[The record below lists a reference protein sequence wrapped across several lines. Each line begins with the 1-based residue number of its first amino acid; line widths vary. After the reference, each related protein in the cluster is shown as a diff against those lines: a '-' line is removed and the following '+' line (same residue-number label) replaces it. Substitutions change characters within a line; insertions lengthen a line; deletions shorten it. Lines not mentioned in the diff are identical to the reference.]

1 MRSSAILRSSCFIV
15 GTICR
20 NCWNLK
26 AIKREGTAKAHN
38 LINSCDPEGKWHD
51 GRCQRGRTDPD
62 HTREPQS
69 DAAARPLAL
78 SGVYRRRGRACGR
91 PAVQYSGYSEGCTF
105 IGSSRVLTVQLLPHA
120 KNAWLD
126 RSEHARAML
135 HVCCT
140 VGCRIDAYLDRSS
153 TRQSTLSSF
162 CTRTVAVRGVSSSS
176 AISPKHSPARNT
188 SHLKRYT
195 YDRLQPDEHKQ
206 RRNVR
211 SRRKQNTPPA
221 QHSGERAT
229 GEDDAE
235 GTARG
240 CTEARRSEPHGSHYW
255 CR

>member
-26 AIKREGTAKAHN
+26 AIPGRHSESSY
-38 LINSCDPEGKWHD
+38 LINSCEPEGKGRHG
-51 GRCQRGRTDPD
+51 GRCQLGRADPD

-69 DAAARPLAL
+69 DAAARLLAL

-105 IGSSRVLTVQLLPHA
+105 IGSSRVLTVQRLPHA
-120 KNAWLD
+120 MNAWMD
-126 RSEHARAML
+126 RSSTSHVACLL
-135 HVCCT
+135 HYWMSYRC
-140 VGCRIDAYLDRSS
+140 LDRSS

-206 RRNVR
+206 RRTVR
-211 SRRKQNTPPA
+211 SRRKQNTHPA
-221 QHSGERAT
+221 QHGGERAT
-229 GEDDAE
+229 GEDDA
-235 GTARG
+235 
-240 CTEARRSEPHGSHYW
+240 
-255 CR
+255 